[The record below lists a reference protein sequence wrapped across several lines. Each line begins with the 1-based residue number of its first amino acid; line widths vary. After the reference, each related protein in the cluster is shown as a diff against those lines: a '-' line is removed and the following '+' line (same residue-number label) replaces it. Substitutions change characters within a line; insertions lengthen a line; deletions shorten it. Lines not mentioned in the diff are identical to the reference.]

1 LPSVGGAREDAGDD
15 DVIRV
20 IRAASWV
27 VATLSCV
34 AGVAALIVATPAP
47 ASAATAY
54 RYWAFYL
61 AHGSTWQYAQRGP
74 ASEYPADGD
83 VEGWRFALQTDAA
96 GGLTPRDVPDFAAL
110 CASTPPKAGQVRVG
124 IVIDFGVASD
134 APVHESPPAGV
145 VPGCVYVDDG
155 ASGAAVLQAATT
167 VRIGTGSKAGL
178 VCGIDGYPASECGP
192 AVTVASAATPTTQPT
207 KAPTASTTPTPRLSA
222 AVAPAGSVGPHS
234 SSVVPQGSAPAENP
248 PPVAGL
254 ASATLVPLG
263 AAGQPASSGFVRL
276 RSNNSGRITAV
287 VGGVLVIAFGG
298 AAIWRARRGRP

>member
-1 LPSVGGAREDAGDD
+1 
-15 DVIRV
+15 V

-27 VATLSCV
+27 VAVLSCL
-34 AGVAALIVATPAP
+34 AGVGAVMVSTPAP
-47 ASAATAY
+47 ASASTAY

-110 CASTPPKAGQVRVG
+110 CASTPPKAGQLRVG

-145 VPGCVYVDDG
+145 VPGCVYVADG

-167 VRIGTGSKAGL
+167 MRIGTGSKAGL
-178 VCGIDGYPASECGP
+178 VCGIDGYPTSECGP
-192 AVTVASAATPTTQPT
+192 AVTVASAATPTTRPT
-207 KAPTASTTPTPRLSA
+207 KAPTASTTTPTSPSAA
-222 AVAPAGSVGPHS
+222 AVATA
-234 SSVVPQGSAPAENP
+234 SSVVPQRSSVVQSSAPAEDS
-248 PPVAGL
+248 PPVAGPAA
-254 ASATLVPLG
+254 ASLVPLG
-263 AAGQPASSGFVRL
+263 AAGQPTSLGFVRL
-276 RSNNSGRITAV
+276 RSNNSDRIEFTAV
-287 VGGVLVIAFGG
+287 IGGVLVVVIGG
-298 AAIWRARRGRP
+298 AALWRARRGRP

>member
-1 LPSVGGAREDAGDD
+1 
-15 DVIRV
+15 VIRV

-27 VATLSCV
+27 VAALSCL

-74 ASEYPADGD
+74 ASEYPSDGD

-96 GGLTPRDVPDFAAL
+96 GGLAPRDVPDFAAL
-110 CASTPPKAGQVRVG
+110 CASTPPKAGHVRVG

-134 APVHESPPAGV
+134 APAHESPPAGV

-155 ASGAAVLQAATT
+155 ASGAAVLQALTT

-178 VCGIDGYPASECGP
+178 VCGIDGYPTSECVP
-192 AVTVASAATPTTQPT
+192 AVTVASAATPSTHPT
-207 KAPTASTTPTPRLSA
+207 KAPTASTTPAPALSAAA
-222 AVAPAGSVGPHS
+222 AVAPA
-234 SSVVPQGSAPAENP
+234 SSVAPQGSTPAEDSP
-248 PPVAGL
+248 SVAGL

-263 AAGQPASSGFVRL
+263 VAGQPASVGWVRL
-276 RSNNSGRITAV
+276 RTNNSGRITAV
-287 VGGVLVIAFGG
+287 IGGVLVVAIGG
-298 AAIWRARRGRP
+298 AALWRARRGRP